1 MKELNN
7 GDTVTLEGGLVLKQ
21 EGIGYSPYVLVQSN
35 GKSVGIINGRLK
47 ERTSD
52 LTYNIYLNVLNSEL
66 AIAVF

>member
-7 GDTVTLEGGLVLKQ
+7 GDTVTLGDGLVLKQ
-21 EGIGYSPYVLVQSN
+21 EGVEKSPYVLVQSN

-47 ERTSD
+47 EMTSD
-52 LTYNIYLNVLNSEL
+52 LTYHIYLNVLNTDL